1 MLQKYKD
8 FNILISQNKRKKIKY
23 VGMIGKFYLYYFEHS
38 IQITHTQNSAI
49 TIKFELFCPNLCFF
63 TIAS

>member
-23 VGMIGKFYLYYFEHS
+23 VGMIGKFYLYYLNTVYRLR
-38 IQITHTQNSAI
+38 THKTPLSQ
-49 TIKFELFCPNLCFF
+49 
-63 TIAS
+63 